1 MQGLALPAQP
11 LPTQPSEVDTFVA
24 VTRDLVGV
32 ALRSIAPEGISVPQ
46 FRLLLTLHEQ
56 GRLPSA
62 RVARALEI
70 APSSVTRL
78 ADRLVSAG
86 LVERGGI
93 PEHRGVVALSL
104 RPAGA
109 ALVQRVLRRRVEELS
124 AVLDRL
130 QPDRRAA
137 AAEALSIVHEV
148 LGENTTIG
156 KVVL

>member
-1 MQGLALPAQP
+1 MQGLALT
-11 LPTQPSEVDTFVA
+11 TQHSEVDIFVA

-32 ALRSIAPEGISVPQ
+32 ALRSIAPESISVPQ

-62 RVARALEI
+62 QVARTLEI

-78 ADRLVSAG
+78 ADRLVAAG
-86 LVERGGI
+86 LVDRGGI

-109 ALVQRVLRRRVEELS
+109 LCWLIWETVAPICCATEHS
-124 AVLDRL
+124 
-130 QPDRRAA
+130 
-137 AAEALSIVHEV
+137 SS
-148 LGENTTIG
+148 
-156 KVVL
+156 